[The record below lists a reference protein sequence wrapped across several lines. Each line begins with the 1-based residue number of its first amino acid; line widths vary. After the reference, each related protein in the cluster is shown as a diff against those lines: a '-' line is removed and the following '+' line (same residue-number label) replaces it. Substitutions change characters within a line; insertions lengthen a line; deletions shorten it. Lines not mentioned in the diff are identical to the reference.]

1 MWSTCCRFLQEKR
14 KYDIIVESWENRCI
28 RNSFGNT
35 IPPPSPH
42 HPPPHRKSDTP
53 IPPVKWL
60 SPFTRVP
67 SFLLL
72 CCQKIGKQ
80 LEKMFNTYSYSR
92 FCYNLYY
99 NGGCGWGGG
108 ERGWISYRYFY
119 KTCKVIFCKKI
130 CISVPLN

>member
-1 MWSTCCRFLQEKR
+1 MWSTCYRFLQEKR

-35 IPPPSPH
+35 IPPPSHH

-72 CCQKIGKQ
+72 CRQKKENRWKKCFIPIAIHDFVTICIIMGGGGRGDGLVIDTFIKHV
-80 LEKMFNTYSYSR
+80 KSYSVR
-92 FCYNLYY
+92 KFVYL
-99 NGGCGWGGG
+99 
-108 ERGWISYRYFY
+108 
-119 KTCKVIFCKKI
+119 
-130 CISVPLN
+130 